1 VSRAIFLLLLT
12 ASLAAAADI
21 PPVRIVAANLT
32 SGNHQTYSPDNG
44 NHSNIEGA
52 GARILKALA
61 PDIVLIQEF
70 NTTIPVRQWVN
81 ATFGES
87 FMFVQE
93 PGGGI
98 PNGIISRFPILE
110 SGEWDDVKLDNRDFV
125 WAKIALPDGSK
136 LWAVSVHLYA
146 QNPATRTDQARALV
160 NLLKSRVRPGDRIV
174 VGGDLNT
181 RNLAEQCLAEFSRL
195 VAVPD
200 DLPADQ
206 FGNQNTN
213 APRNKPYDW
222 ILVDPVTNASCR
234 PVRLGTQSFA
244 NGFIFDSRLFEPS
257 SLPPPVQSADSA
269 VPGMQHMA
277 VIRDFSISK

>member
-1 VSRAIFLLLLT
+1 MSRAILFVLLT
-12 ASLAAAADI
+12 VGLAAAADA

-52 GARILKALA
+52 GARMLKALA

-81 ATFGES
+81 ATLGES
-87 FMFVQE
+87 FLFVQE

-98 PNGIISRFPILE
+98 PNGIISRFPIVE

-146 QNPATRTDQARALV
+146 QKPATRTDEARALV
-160 NLLKSRVRPGDRIV
+160 ELLKSRVSPGDRIV
-174 VGGDLNT
+174 IGGDFNT
-181 RNLAEQCLAEFSRL
+181 RDVAEQCLAEFSRL
-195 VAVPD
+195 VVVPHVP
-200 DLPADQ
+200 PADQ

-222 ILVDPVTNASCR
+222 ILVDPLTNAACQ
-234 PVRLGTQSFA
+234 PVRLGAQSFA
-244 NGFIFDSRLFEPS
+244 NGFIFDSRLFDPAA
-257 SLPPPVQSADSA
+257 LPPPVQPADSA
-269 VPGMQHMA
+269 VPGMQHMP